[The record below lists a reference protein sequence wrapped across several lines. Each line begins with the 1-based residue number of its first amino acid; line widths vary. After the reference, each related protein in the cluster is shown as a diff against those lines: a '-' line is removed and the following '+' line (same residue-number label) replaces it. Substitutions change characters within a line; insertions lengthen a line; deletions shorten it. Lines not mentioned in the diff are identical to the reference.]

1 MADAILDPRRQRSG
15 QPARP
20 RRTARRRRGPM
31 RWVVLAILVL
41 LLLGT
46 LFPFFLALINAVKT
60 SVDYAPSGPLSLA
73 VHHRFRRARE
83 ILGCSRISPQASQ
96 QRRSSASAVALFGV
110 AISLLNAYA
119 IGIGKVRGSRAI
131 LVILLLGIM
140 VPQESIVYPLY
151 YMAKATGLYDTQ
163 LAVIIIFAVLQSA
176 FGTYLLSSVL
186 GSFPREIIEA
196 AEIDGA
202 SRWQILWHVVVPVLR
217 PTLMVI
223 GTFFFIWT
231 WNEFLIPL
239 VMLVSNNNQTVSVAM
254 GLTRG
259 QNLSDPMLQAA
270 ASLLGIA
277 PTVIFFLIFQR
288 TLTRGIVVGAVK

>member
-1 MADAILDPRRQRSG
+1 MADAALSFGDS
-15 QPARP
+15 ATT
-20 RRTARRRRGPM
+20 TAVAHKSQKRKSPY
-31 RWVVLAILVL
+31 RWAVLALLIVL
-41 LLLGT
+41 LVGT
-46 LFPFFLALINAVKT
+46 LFPFFLTLINAVKT
-60 SVDYAPSGPLSLA
+60 GVDYATGGPVSLPTTIDFTAIKKFWDLADFSRKLWNSVLISACVA
-73 VHHRFRRARE
+73 V
-83 ILGCSRISPQASQ
+83 
-96 QRRSSASAVALFGV
+96 FGV
-110 AISLLNAYA
+110 LISLLNAYA
-119 IGIGKVRGSRAI
+119 IGIGKVRGSGPI

-163 LAVIIIFAVLQSA
+163 LSVIIVFSVIQSA
-176 FGTYLLSSVL
+176 FGTYLLSAVL
-186 GSFPREIIEA
+186 SNFPKEIIEA

-202 SRWQILWHVVVPVLR
+202 SRWQTLWFVVVPVLR
-217 PTLMVI
+217 PTLMVV

-259 QNLSDPMLQAA
+259 QNMSDPTLQAA

-277 PTVIFFLIFQR
+277 PTVVFFLIFQR
-288 TLTRGIVVGAVK
+288 TLTRGVVVGAVK

>member
-1 MADAILDPRRQRSG
+1 MAEATLSIGDSAARSTASPRRGKRRS
-15 QPARP
+15 PF
-20 RRTARRRRGPM
+20 
-31 RWVVLAILVL
+31 RWVVLALVIVL
-41 LLLGT
+41 ILGT
-46 LFPFFLALINAVKT
+46 LFPFLLALVNAVK
-60 SVDYAPSGPLSLA
+60 SGVDYAQNGPLSIPTALDFSA
-73 VHHRFRRARE
+73 LIKFWNLSDFTRKLINSVT
-83 ILGCSRISPQASQ
+83 ISA
-96 QRRSSASAVALFGV
+96 AVAVFGV
-110 AISLLNAYA
+110 LLSLLNAFA

-131 LVILLLGIM
+131 LIILLLGIM

-151 YMAKATGLYDTQ
+151 YMAKATGLYDSQ
-163 LAVIIIFAVLQSA
+163 LSVIIVFAVLQSA

-186 GSFPREIIEA
+186 GVFPREIIEA

-202 SRWQILWHVVVPVLR
+202 TRWQVLWMVVVPVLR
-217 PTLMVI
+217 PTLMVV

-259 QNLSDPMLQAA
+259 QNLSDPTMQAA

-277 PTVIFFLIFQR
+277 PTIIFFLIFQR
-288 TLTRGIVVGAVK
+288 TLTRGVVVGAIK

>member
-1 MADAILDPRRQRSG
+1 MADVVLDVAAGSAHRTAAMHGRRQRG
-15 QPARP
+15 I
-20 RRTARRRRGPM
+20 G
-31 RWVVLAILVL
+31 RWLVL
-41 LLLGT
+41 GLVVIGLLAT
-46 LFPFFLALINAVKT
+46 LFPFLLTIMNAIKT
-60 SVDYAPSGPLSLA
+60 SAEYAASGPLALPHGIVLVQLQKFWDLSDYGRKLLNSAIISVCVA
-73 VHHRFRRARE
+73 V
-83 ILGCSRISPQASQ
+83 
-96 QRRSSASAVALFGV
+96 FGV
-110 AISLLNAYA
+110 ILSVLNAYA
-119 IGIGKVRGSRAI
+119 IGIGKVRGSRAFLI
-131 LVILLLGIM
+131 ILLLGIM

-163 LAVIIIFAVLQSA
+163 LSVIIVFAVIQSA
-176 FGTYLLSSVL
+176 FGTYLLSAVL

-202 SRWQILWHVVVPVLR
+202 SRRQILWYVIVPVVR
-217 PTLMVI
+217 PTLMVV

-259 QNLSDPMLQAA
+259 QNLSDPTLAAA

-277 PTVIFFLIFQR
+277 PTIIFFLIFQR
-288 TLTRGIVVGAVK
+288 TLTRGVVVGAVK

>member
-1 MADAILDPRRQRSG
+1 MADAVLDIADRSASKTAPVHSRRH
-15 QPARP
+15 
-20 RRTARRRRGPM
+20 RGVG
-31 RWVVLAILVL
+31 RWLVLGVVVLGL
-41 LLLGT
+41 LAT
-46 LFPFFLALINAVKT
+46 LFPFFLAIINAIKT
-60 SVDYAPSGPLSLA
+60 SAEYASTGPLALPRSIDLVQLQKYWDLSDFGRKLLNSAIISGCVA
-73 VHHRFRRARE
+73 V
-83 ILGCSRISPQASQ
+83 
-96 QRRSSASAVALFGV
+96 FGV
-110 AISLLNAYA
+110 ILSTLNAYA
-119 IGIGKVRGSRAI
+119 IGIGKVRGSRVI
-131 LVILLLGIM
+131 LVLLLLGIM
-140 VPQESIVYPLY
+140 VPQESIVYPIY
-151 YMAKATGLYDTQ
+151 YMAKAVGIYDTQ
-163 LAVIIIFAVLQSA
+163 LTVIIVLTVLQSA

-202 SRWQILWHVVVPVLR
+202 NRWQVLWLVVIPILR

-239 VMLVSNNNQTVSVAM
+239 VMLVSNNNQTVTLAM

-259 QNLSDPMLQAA
+259 QNLSDPVLQAA

-288 TLTRGIVVGAVK
+288 TLTRGIVAGAVK

>member
-1 MADAILDPRRQRSG
+1 MAEATLSLG
-15 QPARP
+15 ESAAHSAA
-20 RRTARRRRGPM
+20 ARRHGKRRSPF
-31 RWVVLAILVL
+31 RWVILALLILLV
-41 LLLGT
+41 LGT
-46 LFPFFLALINAVKT
+46 LFPFLLALINAVKNG
-60 SVDYAPSGPLSLA
+60 VDYARNGPLSIPTTIDFGAITYFWNLSDFTRKLINSVA
-73 VHHRFRRARE
+73 
-83 ILGCSRISPQASQ
+83 ISA
-96 QRRSSASAVALFGV
+96 AVAVFGV
-110 AISLLNAYA
+110 LLSLLNAFA

-151 YMAKATGLYDTQ
+151 YMAKATGLYDSQ
-163 LAVIIIFAVLQSA
+163 LSVIIIFAVLQSA

-186 GSFPREIIEA
+186 GTFPREIIEA

-202 SRWQILWHVVVPVLR
+202 TRWQVLWLVVTPVLR
-217 PTLMVI
+217 PTLMVV

-259 QNLSDPMLQAA
+259 QNLSDPTLQAA

-277 PTVIFFLIFQR
+277 PTIIFFLIFQR
-288 TLTRGIVVGAVK
+288 TLTRGVVAGAIK